1 MSIKVPHVIQDKTFV
16 SKKIFLNSADHPIL
30 VSGQI
35 ASGETF
41 PFVAG
46 TVLAKETSTGKIV
59 RYVDGESDGHGTA
72 IGILGYQVDAQS
84 VGATP
89 LDVII
94 DYCIHG
100 VVYEANLTGLDANA
114 KTDLAGAIIFR

>member
-1 MSIKVPHVIQDKTFV
+1 MSIKVPHVIQDKSFV
-16 SKKIFLNSADHPIL
+16 SKKIFRNSSDHPFL

-35 ASGETF
+35 LATETF

-46 TVLAKETSTGKIV
+46 TVVAKQTSTGKIV
-59 RYVDGESDGHGTA
+59 RYNDGGSDGADTA
-72 IGILGYQVDAQS
+72 VGILGYQVDAAA

-89 LDVII
+89 VDVII

-100 VVYEANLTGLDANA
+100 VVYEDNLTGLDAAA
-114 KTDLAGAIIFR
+114 KTDLKGAIIFI

>member
-46 TVLAKETSTGKIV
+46 TVLAKQTSTGKIV
-59 RYVDGESDGHGTA
+59 RYDNGGSDGADTA